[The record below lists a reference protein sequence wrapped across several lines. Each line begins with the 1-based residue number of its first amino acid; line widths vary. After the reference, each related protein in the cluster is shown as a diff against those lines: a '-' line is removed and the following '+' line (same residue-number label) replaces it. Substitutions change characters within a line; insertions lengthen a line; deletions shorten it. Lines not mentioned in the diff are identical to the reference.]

1 MVVRFVPHDQPIDVP
16 FNEFDGLLR
25 ICFTRKNK
33 TLRSSFLHKTVIRM
47 IEANYKIFNSLN
59 NGGVSDCCSDLKG
72 ADAFKAV
79 IEEVLNETQLSD
91 KRASKTDLDQFLA
104 LLLAFNQRGIH
115 FSNQTSENDVIE
127 HDDNMSMD
135 DE

>member
-1 MVVRFVPHDQPIDVP
+1 MCIRDRPIDVP

-47 IEANYKIFNSLN
+47 IEANYKIFRSLHN
-59 NGGVSDCCSDLKG
+59 NDTNELKG
-72 ADAFKAV
+72 DDQFKAV
-79 IEEVLNETQLSD
+79 IEEVLNETDLSD
-91 KRASKTDLDQFLA
+91 KRASKTDLDQFLS

-127 HDDNMSMD
+127 HDDDADEDMMD
-135 DE
+135 